1 MRLAQR
7 IGLLTTLAVF
17 TAIAG
22 SLGAVALSLQS
33 DVHERLEEALVQARL
48 TLETLLFQQGA
59 VLGAGTGALASASSM
74 QALMTSQAVD
84 APTLSGVADEQRAA
98 LGADLLALLDARG
111 TVRAVSP
118 AALGSSAELSDLVGS
133 EAPRALRV
141 GGELFLAVA
150 RPVVVGPREVGFV
163 ITGNALGDAFLA
175 TLQRQSGAESLLLSG
190 GRPAGAA
197 LRSVEP
203 AALARATLP
212 AEGVV
217 TIDVGGVDLLA
228 TKVSVGPEVDVVLA
242 RNQRAALLRF
252 RGVLLRLVLVGV
264 VAFAA
269 TGSLALFVA
278 GGIARR
284 VGAVA
289 GAVARVAEGD
299 LTHLLSINSNDEVGG
314 LARNVN
320 LMAERVKGVILEVR
334 SSSTELAVA
343 AEEYSRVSQRVH
355 QAVEGQLRDSEETSS
370 SMAEIAAQTQVVA
383 RNAESL
389 AASVTITL
397 GGLRKLETT
406 GRHLARGFDGLADAV
421 TATSATA
428 EQIHRCIRLV
438 GGRTGELQDGV
449 ERSAATVEEMAASLE
464 TTARQA
470 GGLIAAVS
478 RTAEV
483 VSGLVQGGRQM
494 GEQMQQVEGLSRQ
507 AAQEVATGDA
517 AVRSAL
523 SAMGRIAS
531 GIHETAGHM
540 RELDRHS
547 HDIRKILEVIE
558 DIADQTNLLALNA
571 AIEAARAG
579 EAGRGFGVV
588 ADEVRKLA
596 ERSVVAAKDIGQVVH
611 QVEERTAEA
620 AQSAARGETETQ
632 EGMRLADRA
641 GEALKSIRD
650 GVLEASR
657 LATDLGRLAAE
668 QATAFA
674 VVSTAVDEMHQT
686 TSEVSDAV
694 RQQGE
699 GGEHIRQAMV
709 GMRRLT
715 ADVATTTRELDEGAQ
730 RRGRGGGGDE
740 PHHPGGGAGRAAAGR
755 GHPGDQ
761 PGLGGDAPPHRRGG
775 PDHLPAAQ
783 GRRAGGVRGRQHHA
797 GRPRE
802 PGVDRGDLRLRR
814 AAGPPL
820 RDPEPPDPGVS
831 RGLRLSPASAP
842 MRGEVQRR
850 SRAMLPCCPPNRM
863 AQACLGAWRRDR
875 RPCGIDVLR
884 EIRLRYGLS
893 GFSPFS
899 RSYRAF
905 SSTVT
910 DPGLRPRRFSRAHI
924 RPLRIRGA

>member
-1 MRLAQR
+1 MRLAKR

-22 SLGAVALSLQS
+22 SLGAVAVSLQA

-59 VLGAGTGALASASSM
+59 VLGAGTGALASASFM

-84 APTLSGVADEQRAA
+84 AATLRGVADEQRTA

-111 TVRAVSP
+111 AVRVVSP
-118 AALGSSAELSDLVGS
+118 AALGSSPDLSDLAGS
-133 EAPRALRV
+133 EAPRAIRV
-141 GGELFLAVA
+141 GGQLFLAVA

-163 ITGNALGDAFLA
+163 VTGNALGDAFLA
-175 TLQRQSGAESLLLSG
+175 TLQRQSGAESVLLAG
-190 GRPAGAA
+190 GRPAGSA

-212 AEGVV
+212 AEGVA
-217 TIDVGGVDLLA
+217 TLEVGGVELLA
-228 TKVSVGPEVDVVLA
+228 TRVAVGPEVDVVLA
-242 RNQRAALLRF
+242 RNQRAAFLRF
-252 RGVLLRLVLVGV
+252 RGMLLRLVLVGL

-320 LMAERVKGVILEVR
+320 LMADRMKGVILEVR

-355 QAVEGQLRDSEETSS
+355 QTVEGQLRDSEETSS

-389 AASVTITL
+389 AASVTVTL

-406 GRHLARGFDGLADAV
+406 GRNLSRSFDGLADAV

-428 EQIHRCIRLV
+428 EQIHRCIGLV

-449 ERSAATVEEMAASLE
+449 ERSAATVEQMAASLE
-464 TTARQA
+464 ATARHA

-494 GEQMQQVEGLSRQ
+494 GEQMQKVEGLSRQ
-507 AAQEVATGDA
+507 AAQEVATGDT

-540 RELDRHS
+540 RELNRHS
-547 HDIRKILEVIE
+547 LDIRKILEVIE

-668 QATAFA
+668 QATAFG
-674 VVSTAVDEMHQT
+674 VVSTAVDEMHET
-686 TSEVSDAV
+686 TSEVAEAV

-715 ADVATTTRELDEGAQ
+715 GDVAATTRELGEGAQ
-730 RRGRGGGGDE
+730 RVGEAVVEMNRITQEVATAVRQQVEAIQEINQASEGMRRLTDEVALTSSEQRKGGE
-740 PHHPGGGAGRAAAGR
+740 LVVSAA
-755 GHPGDQ
+755 DSIMQ
-761 PGLGGDAPPHRRGG
+761 
-775 PDHLPAAQ
+775 AA
-783 GRRAGGVRGRQHHA
+783 RENLVSIEEISVSAVRLARHS
-797 GRPRE
+797 E
-802 PGVDRGDLRLRR
+802 T
-814 AAGPPL
+814 
-820 RDPEPPDPGVS
+820 
-831 RGLRLSPASAP
+831 LS
-842 MRGEVQRR
+842 QRI
-850 SRAMLPCCPPNRM
+850 
-863 AQACLGAWRRDR
+863 QAFR
-875 RPCGIDVLR
+875 V
-884 EIRLRYGLS
+884 E
-893 GFSPFS
+893 
-899 RSYRAF
+899 
-905 SSTVT
+905 
-910 DPGLRPRRFSRAHI
+910 
-924 RPLRIRGA
+924 